1 MLYCFRAFLSLSLCF
16 ELMKS
21 YFFQLFI
28 YNTLVATR
36 VKNRREKISNYII
49 FRFESQPSPFWIEFF
64 ETGLI
69 LSRYRFAIYSRDIG
83 TRSKFRVGRNA
94 RPFPITPANLE
105 IVISRRRTARY
116 RSISRIDRREF
127 RCAGAQ
133 RSRIGGRRSTCP
145 TENAKVCQV
154 CGSRPRASIDL
165 LTRDHHRP
173 GK

>member
-1 MLYCFRAFLSLSLCF
+1 M
-16 ELMKS
+16 
-21 YFFQLFI
+21 
-28 YNTLVATR
+28 ATR
-36 VKNRREKISNYII
+36 VKNRREKISNHII
-49 FRFESQPSPFWIEFF
+49 FHRFESQPSPLWIEFF

>member
-1 MLYCFRAFLSLSLCF
+1 MLYCFRAFLSLFLLRVN
-16 ELMKS
+16 EIL
-21 YFFQLFI
+21 FFPTFFV

-49 FRFESQPSPFWIEFF
+49 FHRFESQPSPLWIEFF

-105 IVISRRRTARY
+105 IVISPAPPLDT
-116 RSISRIDRREF
+116 
-127 RCAGAQ
+127 G
-133 RSRIGGRRSTCP
+133 RSRESIAANFDARVHNDLELAVDG
-145 TENAKVCQV
+145 
-154 CGSRPRASIDL
+154 PRARPKTRKCVKFAARVL
-165 LTRDHHRP
+165 EHRLTY
-173 GK
+173 

>member
-1 MLYCFRAFLSLSLCF
+1 
-16 ELMKS
+16 MKS

-36 VKNRREKISNYII
+36 VKNRREKISNHII
-49 FRFESQPSPFWIEFF
+49 FHRFESQPSPLWIEFF